1 MTEKDWELLK
11 KQVGPRI
18 WTGADLFKSF
28 TVGLFLGLLVM
39 SPVAMSQPVITATGT
54 GRTIQIATENSW
66 VSAHFQCGRKG
77 YWADLDSIET
87 IKTDQS
93 SYKISGGRKRIT
105 QYHKTIKT
113 SCISDYQRYPSDLEP
128 KD

>member
-1 MTEKDWELLK
+1 MTLKQTLWAVILLTTP
-11 KQVGPRI
+11 V
-18 WTGADLFKSF
+18 TAF
-28 TVGLFLGLLVM
+28 TAPQIEAV
-39 SPVAMSQPVITATGT
+39 GT
-54 GRTIQIATENSW
+54 GSTLAKATENSHI
-66 VSAHFQCGRKG
+66 SAHFQCGRKG

-93 SYKISGGRKRIT
+93 SYKSGRRLIT

>member
-1 MTEKDWELLK
+1 MA
-11 KQVGPRI
+11 V
-18 WTGADLFKSF
+18 
-28 TVGLFLGLLVM
+28 VLVLT
-39 SPVAMSQPVITATGT
+39 PVTAHTQPEVTAVGT
-54 GRTIQIATENSW
+54 GRTLQIATQNSHI
-66 VSAHFQCGRKG
+66 SAHFQCGRKG

-93 SYKISGGRKRIT
+93 TYKISGGRKRIT

-113 SCISDYQRYPSDLEP
+113 SYISDYQRYPSDLEP

>member
-1 MTEKDWELLK
+1 MTLKQTLWAVILL
-11 KQVGPRI
+11 
-18 WTGADLFKSF
+18 T
-28 TVGLFLGLLVM
+28 T
-39 SPVAMSQPVITATGT
+39 PVTALTAPQIEAVGT
-54 GRTIQIATENSW
+54 GSTLAKATENSHI
-66 VSAHFQCGRKG
+66 SAHFKCGRKG

-93 SYKISGGRKRIT
+93 SYKISGGSKRIT

>member
-1 MTEKDWELLK
+1 MNYKGSLMAVVLLLT
-11 KQVGPRI
+11 PI
-18 WTGADLFKSF
+18 TAY
-28 TVGLFLGLLVM
+28 T
-39 SPVAMSQPVITATGT
+39 QPEVTATGT

-77 YWADLDSIET
+77 YWADLDSIESVQ
-87 IKTDQS
+87 TDQS

-113 SCISDYQRYPSDLEP
+113 SCISDYQRYPSDQQP
-128 KD
+128 QD

>member
-1 MTEKDWELLK
+1 MTLKQTLWAVILL
-11 KQVGPRI
+11 
-18 WTGADLFKSF
+18 T
-28 TVGLFLGLLVM
+28 T
-39 SPVAMSQPVITATGT
+39 PVTALTAPQIEAVGT
-54 GRTIQIATENSW
+54 GSTLAKATENSHI
-66 VSAHFQCGRKG
+66 SAHFQCGRKG

-93 SYKISGGRKRIT
+93 SYKISGGRQRIT

-113 SCISDYQRYPSDLEP
+113 SCINDYQRYPSDLEP

>member
-1 MTEKDWELLK
+1 MNYKGSLIAVALLLM
-11 KQVGPRI
+11 PI
-18 WTGADLFKSF
+18 TAH
-28 TVGLFLGLLVM
+28 
-39 SPVAMSQPVITATGT
+39 SQPEVTAIGT
-54 GRTIQIATENSW
+54 GRTLQIATENSW

-77 YWADLDSIET
+77 YWADLDNIT
-87 IKTDQS
+87 TVKTDQS

>member
-1 MTEKDWELLK
+1 MTLKQTLWAVILL
-11 KQVGPRI
+11 
-18 WTGADLFKSF
+18 T
-28 TVGLFLGLLVM
+28 T
-39 SPVAMSQPVITATGT
+39 PVTALTEPQIEAVGT
-54 GRTIQIATENSW
+54 GRTLAQATENSHI
-66 VSAHFQCGRKG
+66 SAHFVCGRQG
-77 YWADLDSIET
+77 MWANLDTIET

-93 SYKISGGRKRIT
+93 SYKISGGSKRIT